1 MGAASYLLASAIV
14 QGLWSASA
22 SWVSSRLERGDGV
35 AFTLYPCGAQWV
47 LRKGS
52 YRAYGGSGT
61 KADLAQG
68 FAVTSSNNGPFK

>member
-1 MGAASYLLASAIV
+1 MPQPPGSAAGWREEMGWHSPCTHAAL
-14 QGLWSASA
+14 
-22 SWVSSRLERGDGV
+22 
-35 AFTLYPCGAQWV
+35 TLYPCGAQWV

-52 YRAYGGSGT
+52 DRAYGGSGT